1 MKIRRWTIAGLAAA
15 TLLLPGVAAC
25 DAGDVAP
32 NSARSEVP
40 AIPADP
46 KEALLASTKEIAK
59 GNFRFAVESNGMT
72 SAGTVHMPS
81 RSAQMSMKAD
91 DPALGFSMEVELIY
105 VEPDSYVKM
114 KVGGALA
121 DVPGMAALNT
131 GKYMH
136 LDQSKIKGIED
147 LEFDFNDVDPAG
159 ADVLT
164 KAIVDVQKTG
174 EGAYSGKIDLSKATE
189 AGLSNEEVL
198 KALGAQANSLPFTA
212 KLDAQ
217 GRLTELAI
225 KVPTVGDIKEQEL
238 KVTYSDYGAATAAQ
252 KPEASQTQEA
262 PAGVYD
268 FFKG

>member
-1 MKIRRWTIAGLAAA
+1 MKIRRWTIAGVVAA
-15 TLLLPGVAAC
+15 TLLTPGLTAC
-25 DAGDVAP
+25 
-32 NSARSEVP
+32 NSATPAPFDAQSAAP

-59 GNFRFAVESNGMT
+59 GNFRFAVESNGMNST
-72 SAGTVHMPS
+72 GSVHMPS
-81 RSAQMSMKAD
+81 RSAQMSMKAAD
-91 DPALGFSMEVELIY
+91 ATLDFSMEIELIY

-114 KVGGALA
+114 KLGGALA
-121 DVPGMAALNT
+121 DMPEMASLNT

-136 LDQSKIKGIED
+136 LDQSKVKSIKD
-147 LEFDFNDVDPAG
+147 LQFDFNDVDPAG
-159 ADVLT
+159 AALLT

-174 EGAYSGKIDLSKATE
+174 EGTYSGKIDLSKATE
-189 AGLSNEEVL
+189 AGLSDEDVL

-225 KVPTVGDIKEQEL
+225 KVPAVGEIKEQEL
-238 KVTYSDYGAATAAQ
+238 KVTYSDYGAATATQ

-262 PAGVYD
+262 PAGVYEMWKD
-268 FFKG
+268 